1 MLFLELYPSIFIFL
15 DDVIFILLIELLDD
29 LGLEESAGTSKISEE
44 TVVVRLN
51 TVKFEPLSHEAD
63 LCLDIVLQE
72 ESLVFI
78 SNDETNVEMNLFAK
92 SLILNKAFSYHEDQS
107 NDVTDNDHCC
117 KSKMNKDAKYNSY
130 YSYYEESQKKIE

>member
-1 MLFLELYPSIFIFL
+1 M
-15 DDVIFILLIELLDD
+15 
-29 LGLEESAGTSKISEE
+29 
-44 TVVVRLN
+44 
-51 TVKFEPLSHEAD
+51 KFEPLSHEAD

-72 ESLVFI
+72 ESFVFI
-78 SNDETNVEMNLFAK
+78 SNNETNVEMNLFAK

-130 YSYYEESQKKIE
+130 YSYYEESQKKIEWKLSVILCHTEFARPNGFIYQCNCLL